1 MVRTAVVLVFS
12 SLYMIVEGGI
22 FLPLGVLLKKPEWIF
37 WSGIR
42 VAKFATWLTGARITV
57 EGRENLHPG
66 RPCVYV
72 CNHSSNLDPPAIAT
86 ILPRIVIMAKHQA
99 FKIPIAGT
107 AFRLVGFI
115 PVYRGT
121 ERAAAAVTVGTQRLK
136 EGYSLLAFPEGTRS
150 ATAEM
155 LPFRHGVFLMAIR
168 ANALIVPITLLGLR
182 EMMPRGQFATRPGP
196 VKFIVHPPIT
206 TDGLNEEDRGALADK
221 TREVIGSALQRVIQ

>member
-1 MVRTAVVLVFS
+1 MV
-12 SLYMIVEGGI
+12 VEGGI
-22 FLPLGVLLKKPEWIF
+22 FIPLGILLKKPEWIF

-42 VAKFATWLTGARITV
+42 VAKCATWLTGAKITV

-86 ILPRIVIMAKHQA
+86 VLPRIVIMAKHQA

-121 ERAAAAVTVGTQRLK
+121 ERAAAAVTLGTERLK
-136 EGYSLLAFPEGTRS
+136 EGYSMLAFPEGTRS
-150 ATAEM
+150 ASGQM

-168 ANALIVPITLLGLR
+168 AQALIVPITIVVLR
-182 EMMPRGQFATRPGP
+182 EMMPKGQFATRPGP
-196 VKFIVHPPIT
+196 VRFIVHPPLS
-206 TDGLNEEDRGALADK
+206 TDGLREEDRGALAD
-221 TREVIGSALQRVIQ
+221 RARDVIAASLQNQVIE